1 MRITWC
7 KELEDV
13 ANIARTQ
20 GWIFYYNLARKHYYY
35 VYVGTEAELLC
46 IAVEV
51 REPLEAKFISID
63 EEGKLKT
70 SDKPIMPTCAKITA
84 VVKDEG
90 FRELLEKELEKEPK
104 FEDFLAKK

>member
-13 ANIARTQ
+13 ANIARSH
-20 GWIFYYNLARKHYYY
+20 GWLFYYNLKGKHFYY

-51 REPLEAKFISID
+51 KEPLKDKYISID
-63 EEGKLKT
+63 DDGKLKT
-70 SDKPIMPTCAKITA
+70 SDKPIMPACAKVTTVI
-84 VVKDEG
+84 KDEG
-90 FRELLEKELEKEPK
+90 FEELLK
-104 FEDFLAKK
+104 